1 MDGRPGG
8 GAVGGQTIRIRF
20 GAVHFSTATMAPPP
34 EQEHGDDDAIRS
46 IRGGYIVSKLP
57 SDVSK
62 QSIVA
67 AMQKAAESSMTHH
80 QHPTSYM
87 YSAQPSSSSS
97 LDIVDLTCHVDL
109 RPNPADPIS
118 SYAFVT
124 PLWLKDDATRPYWVE
139 GLEWSL
145 LADGLRIGD
154 TTCKVKK
161 RRPPKRERI
170 AQNEQ
175 REASKRRA
183 RERARANRPRWQ
195 PELLDK
201 FDARDHSLDPH
212 IFVANLD
219 RERLRLIEEVY
230 LPFVFPKSCRDEV
243 IGALRHV
250 WTNHPKS
257 LRVKEMFETLEAFRL
272 IEKQISLLMARR
284 REEQKADQLTTIY
297 DLACGHGL
305 LGVVLA
311 YRFADVRVV
320 CVDMERRTCFDHY
333 LEGFQLHGKA
343 AEGEAH
349 PLSNLAFLEQDFT
362 TLGEEDIGGSSS
374 FITMIH
380 GCNEATKLAIEMAQ
394 KHGAAYAFMPCCIRD
409 GLYGNVSRV
418 AQVDDATRHTVMVGL
433 VAGQYGS
440 HLISAIDQRITN
452 RNLIIF
458 GGYSLNDGEEGASV
472 GGDNEVMHGVN

>member
-1 MDGRPGG
+1 MGCRL
-8 GAVGGQTIRIRF
+8 AERRL
-20 GAVHFSTATMAPPP
+20 AVHLSMPSASIFLCWPHAATMAPP
-34 EQEHGDDDAIRS
+34 EQDDGDDAIRS

-57 SDVSK
+57 PDASK
-62 QSIVA
+62 ESIVA
-67 AMQKAAESSMTHH
+67 AMQKAAAKSMAYH
-80 QHPTSYM
+80 QH
-87 YSAQPSSSSS
+87 SASSSAPPASS
-97 LDIVDLTCHVDL
+97 LPDIHVDL

-124 PLWLKDDATRPYWVE
+124 PLWLSENATRVSWVE
-139 GLEWSL
+139 GLERSL

-154 TTCKVKK
+154 NTRCKVKK
-161 RRPPKRERI
+161 RRPPKRDRV

-183 RERARANRPRWQ
+183 RDWARAKRPRWQ

-219 RERLRLIEEVY
+219 KERLRLVQEVY
-230 LPFVFPKSCRDEV
+230 LPFVFPKSCREEV

-284 REEQKADQLTTIY
+284 REEQKDQLTTIY

-349 PLSNLAFLEQDFT
+349 PLSNLEFLEQDFT
-362 TLGEEDIGGSSS
+362 TLREEDIGGSRS

-418 AQVDDATRHTVMVGL
+418 AQVDDGTRHTVMVGL
-433 VAGQYGS
+433 VAGQYGA
-440 HLISAIDQRITN
+440 HFISAIDQRITN
-452 RNLIIF
+452 RNLVIF
-458 GGYSLNDGEEGASV
+458 GGYSLHDEEGSSV
-472 GGDNEVMHGVN
+472 GGNNEGNGATFHHHKHAS